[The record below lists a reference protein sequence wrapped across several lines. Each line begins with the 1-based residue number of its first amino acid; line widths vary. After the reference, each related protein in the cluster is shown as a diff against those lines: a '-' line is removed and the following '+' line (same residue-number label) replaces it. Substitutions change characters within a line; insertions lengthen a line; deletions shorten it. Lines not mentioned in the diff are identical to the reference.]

1 MWEIEF
7 AAVDVIANFS
17 LFLFVFASTFTD
29 IFKLRLVTMA
39 AITLESFYLI
49 VAPEHP
55 LWIYVGW
62 NVAFLAINGFHVL
75 KIFHHRYNLKMT
87 EEESELFHGVFK
99 AFPEYDFQLLIR
111 AGQWRELEAGAELT
125 RQGETVERIE
135 FIYQGMV
142 HIKVDD
148 KVVGTLHNG
157 QFVGEMSFVTGDP
170 ASATAMTSMPTKVV
184 GWSQPALKKLLE
196 DNPGMRQPIERVFN
210 MDLLK
215 KLSSTGVVR
224 SI

>member
-29 IFKLRLVTMA
+29 IFKLRLITMA

-55 LWIYVGW
+55 LWIYVAW
-62 NVAFLAINGFHVL
+62 NVAFLAINGFHVI

-87 EEESELFHGVFK
+87 EEESELFHSVFK
-99 AFPEYDFQLLIR
+99 VFAEYDFQLLIR
-111 AGQWRELEAGAELT
+111 AGEWRELEAGVELT
-125 RQGETVERIE
+125 HQGQEVERIE
-135 FIYQGMV
+135 FIYKGMV
-142 HIKVDD
+142 HIKVDNNI
-148 KVVGTLHNG
+148 VGTLHGG
-157 QFVGEMSFVTGDP
+157 QFVGEMSFVTGEP
-170 ASATAMTSMPTKVV
+170 ASATAVTSMPTKVV
-184 GWSQPALKKLLE
+184 GWSQKELKKLLE
-196 DNPGMRQPIERVFN
+196 EYPSMGQPIERVFN

-215 KLSSTGVVR
+215 KLSSTGVTR
-224 SI
+224 SV